1 MQQIFQPINAMENSM
16 PQSLMNLFFVQGFE
30 SSLRFSVT
38 NLPPFLNRQL
48 YFLGHLTSILM

>member
-1 MQQIFQPINAMENSM
+1 MENSM

-48 YFLGHLTSILM
+48 NFLGHLTSILM